1 MRLIFIIFICLLV
14 SDESNSIN
22 KVEFSKK
29 NKQDLMRSYYY
40 NKKEFILVLKNG
52 EKYKI
57 SEVLNIDDVEES
69 YDLNILNKKFSKSGF
84 YIKNI
89 SKVSNYKDSSKGPS
103 IIMNIK
109 LEDILSIELINYDS
123 QIREIR
129 VYTFIVLGMYLIFS
143 AFSS

>member
-14 SDESNSIN
+14 SDESNSMN
-22 KVEFSKK
+22 EVEFSKK
-29 NKQDLMRSYYY
+29 NKQDLMRSYYN

-52 EKYKI
+52 ERYKI